1 MGTELVAKQEGLALT
16 ALGLQVAA
24 TVVEHQVV
32 VSMVVVLQVAA
43 TVVDLQVWEA
53 RARRHSYWSFVLL
66 HLRIRTSW
74 ISYMWLEHSAPYG
87 RSM

>member
-1 MGTELVAKQEGLALT
+1 MEVAVVTVEVGVERVTKAVKAVTKVVRTE
-16 ALGLQVAA
+16 AA
-24 TVVEHQVV
+24 ITKVVWK
-32 VSMVVVLQVAA
+32 
-43 TVVDLQVWEA
+43 VVDMKAVREA